1 MKETIPK
8 DKNSKKAKW
17 SSEEAFQIV
26 EERREVKIKG
36 ERERY
41 TQLKVEIQRI
51 ARRNKKTFFNEQYIK
66 IEENNRRERLEIS
79 SGKLEVSR
87 EHTAQRWAQ

>member
-1 MKETIPK
+1 MNETIPK

-17 SSEEAFQIV
+17 LSEEAFQIV

-41 TQLKVEIQRI
+41 TQLKVEFQQI

>member
-1 MKETIPK
+1 MNETIPK

-26 EERREVKIKG
+26 EERTEVKIKG

-41 TQLKVEIQRI
+41 TQLKVEFQRI